1 MSTDF
6 SSELLA
12 YHAFVKSTL
21 SNGGSIDED
30 ATPAAFREY
39 QLQLNRLR
47 AELQPAADRFR
58 RGEEAFEIDI
68 DHLVDDVL
76 ATRRDTGLDQ

>member
-6 SSELLA
+6 TAELLA
-12 YHAFVKSTL
+12 YHGFVKSTL

-39 QLQLNRLR
+39 QLQLNRLC
-47 AELQPAADRFR
+47 AALQPAADRFE

-68 DHLVDDVL
+68 DQLVDDVI
-76 ATRRDTGLDQ
+76 